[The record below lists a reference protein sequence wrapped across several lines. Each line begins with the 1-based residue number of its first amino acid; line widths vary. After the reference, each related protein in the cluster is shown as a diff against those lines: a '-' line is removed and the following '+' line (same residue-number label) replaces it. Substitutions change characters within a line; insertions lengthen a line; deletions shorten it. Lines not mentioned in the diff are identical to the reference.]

1 MSSKSKQ
8 RGMSFIGMLF
18 FGGIIACL
26 FVVGAQVFPTALE
39 FMAIKKAAQKAAN
52 EGGSVADVRAS
63 FTRAGAIDNITS
75 VKGNDLDVTKQ
86 GDKVVVSFEYQREI
100 HLAGPAYLVLKYQG
114 RSK

>member
-8 RGMSFIGMLF
+8 RGISFIGMLF
-18 FGGIIACL
+18 WGGIIACL
-26 FVVGAQVFPTALE
+26 FVVGAQVFPTAVE
-39 FMAIKKAAQKAAN
+39 FVAIKRAVQKAAN

-63 FTRAGAIDNITS
+63 FERTGAIDNIS
-75 VKGNDLDVTKQ
+75 SIRGADLEVTKQ
-86 GDKVVVSFEYQREI
+86 GDKVVVSFDYQREI